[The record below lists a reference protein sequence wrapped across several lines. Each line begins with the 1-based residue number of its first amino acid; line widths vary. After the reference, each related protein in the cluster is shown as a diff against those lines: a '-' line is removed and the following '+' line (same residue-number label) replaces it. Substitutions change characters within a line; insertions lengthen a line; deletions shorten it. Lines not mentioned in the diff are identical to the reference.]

1 MLKTEETVES
11 EDADSEHAAYA
22 RRLLQ
27 AAGMKAKANINL
39 QEAIDIFRRQKVREV
54 VFYACFLLL
63 FTTSTYLQRD
73 VHDAYNYVDTGG
85 GYAIDI
91 PVNYTRGEVL
101 SMFKYL
107 ESQRWTDRKT
117 RAVMFDINLYNPFFN
132 YFLSLRLLFEFTF
145 YGKVVPDVFEWN
157 ALGARFW
164 RNPWKWLNLMMYLVF
179 FISLAFRIQFLII
192 SIPYVNSSQ
201 QKDDKFAELDF
212 ENLGWIYS
220 QIWNWTSFNSIF
232 VWGRAF
238 SFSKF
243 TNDRFA
249 NISYTIFKSYDDL
262 TTLLV
267 VIFFCNIVFGV
278 SFFVAYGIDVSNFS
292 SFLDSCYEQYKMMM
306 RGDNNFTSLMQSNA
320 ILASFLLFLF
330 QIICTFG
337 LVRISSAILNQK
349 FMQVSRNG
357 IDDPMA
363 TKFRSMM
370 KKLILRRFRAMFYW
384 GKKTDTDRF
393 NEEREKEYEEL
404 LLMPSLDRDW
414 EELQEVREKLGKFEL
429 KVTELSSLVETLET
443 RVALLSKFLSDEN
456 SSGAA
461 GKSPKHAWKDE
472 GDGGPEEEG
481 EYVALAGN
489 KAILPP
495 HWRLEH
501 DDKGNKF
508 YYNTITRTSQWDPP
522 VVYIHKRHVR

>member
-1 MLKTEETVES
+1 M
-11 EDADSEHAAYA
+11 
-22 RRLLQ
+22 
-27 AAGMKAKANINL
+27 
-39 QEAIDIFRRQKVREV
+39 
-54 VFYACFLLL
+54 
-63 FTTSTYLQRD
+63 
-73 VHDAYNYVDTGG
+73 
-85 GYAIDI
+85 
-91 PVNYTRGEVL
+91 
-101 SMFKYL
+101 
-107 ESQRWTDRKT
+107 
-117 RAVMFDINLYNPFFN
+117 
-132 YFLSLRLLFEFTF
+132 
-145 YGKVVPDVFEWN
+145 
-157 ALGARFW
+157 
-164 RNPWKWLNLMMYLVF
+164 
-179 FISLAFRIQFLII
+179 
-192 SIPYVNSSQ
+192 PYVNSSQ
-201 QKDDKFAELDF
+201 QKDDKVKLATCERSLTSHLQFAELDF

-363 TKFRSMM
+363 TKFRSIM

-404 LLMPSLDRDW
+404 LLMPSVDRDS

-443 RVALLSKFLSDEN
+443 RVALLLKFLSDHD
-456 SSGAA
+456 SSSAA

-472 GDGGPEEEG
+472 GDEGPGVEG

-501 DDKGNKF
+501 DDQGNKF

-522 VVYIHKRHVR
+522 VVYMHKRHVR